1 MVPADR
7 LGLLLGALLLL
18 GAWLPRPVQAQE
30 PAELGRQLEAVFAD
44 DAYQTELPGK
54 TAAAGEAARREERE
68 ARGARRRSPGGGMVD
83 AGVRALFGFLGPLVY
98 WLAWIALVVAGVL
111 VVGFLVREAWRSR
124 GSSSRHEPPPSPS
137 PREPATPAGRAA
149 VSPPS
154 MAEIEALA
162 ARGDFG
168 EAVHLLFLL
177 VLERLRRQGRLVLS
191 SAVTGRE
198 ALGQAHLPEEPRRA
212 LADLVSAVERF
223 HFADLEL
230 TREDWERSRETHRR
244 LLEAGGDA

>member
-1 MVPADR
+1 M
-7 LGLLLGALLLL
+7 LLGAGLLAVLL
-18 GAWLPRPVQAQE
+18 SWGSVWAQG
-30 PAELGRQLEAVFAD
+30 PPDDARRSLEAVLAD

-54 TAAAGEAARREERE
+54 AAAAGEAARGAERE
-68 ARGARRRSPGGGMVD
+68 AGDARRRSRGGGLVD

-111 VVGFLVREAWRSR
+111 VAGFLLRETWRSR
-124 GSSSRHEPPPSPS
+124 GSSSRGEPPPSPS
-137 PREPATPAGRAA
+137 VPEPVAPAGRVA
-149 VSPPS
+149 SPPPS
-154 MAEIEALA
+154 IEEIEALA
-162 ARGDFG
+162 GRGDFG

-177 VLERLRRQGRLVLS
+177 VLERFRRQGRLVLS

-198 ALGQAHLPEEPRRA
+198 ALRRVELPEGSRQS

-230 TREDWERSRETHRR
+230 TREDWERCRDAHRR
-244 LLEAGGDA
+244 LLAAGGGA